1 MIFFYHIF
9 KSDFQFGTDLAFKHN
24 CKEAITKRDKR
35 LKKSI
40 LNIMICYI
48 LSQYLCCSS

>member
-24 CKEAITKRDKR
+24 CKEATTNKG
-35 LKKSI
+35 
-40 LNIMICYI
+40 
-48 LSQYLCCSS
+48 